1 VLAYGLAWLGWPL
14 YNLGL
19 LPQPVLPLGTSFAA
33 IVVSLASEGRQ
44 ATGEMLKRW
53 LNFRRAS
60 PSWYL
65 VAALFLPGLLFTPV
79 VVLAWLILNHSNAEA
94 TSIAFK
100 QLLRHWYAPLVIAP
114 YYLLS
119 PTSGAL
125 GEEPGYCGY
134 FVPKMLKGSD
144 KLLRTGLV
152 VGLMWVGWHLPV
164 FLTDKLTQLY
174 CIPHTLLLLEQA
186 VIYVWLY
193 RACHYCVPVAVVFH
207 ASLNSLSYW
216 LFPLFGDAAGLELWW
231 WGQVV
236 VTGTVICTLV
246 FAARRLVR
254 IRL

>member
-1 VLAYGLAWLGWPL
+1 
-14 YNLGL
+14 
-19 LPQPVLPLGTSFAA
+19 
-33 IVVSLASEGRQ
+33 
-44 ATGEMLKRW
+44 MLKRW
-53 LNFRRAS
+53 LNFRRVS
-60 PSWYL
+60 RRWYL
-65 VAALFLPGLLFTPV
+65 VAALLLPGLLFAPV
-79 VVLAWLILNHSNAEA
+79 VGLAWFRLSITNAEVVS
-94 TSIAFK
+94 TAFNH
-100 QLLRHWYAPLVIAP
+100 LITHWYMPLVVAP
-114 YYLLS
+114 YYLFS

-134 FVPKMLKGSD
+134 FVPVMLKGSD

-164 FLTDKLTQLY
+164 FLSDKLAQLY
-174 CIPHTLLLLEQA
+174 CIPHSLLLLEQA

-216 LFPLFGDAAGLELWW
+216 LFSLFGDAAGLELWW

-246 FAARRLVR
+246 FVARRLVR
-254 IRL
+254 IRP